1 MMLIYADKTTIQTLV
16 VASGFTTT
24 GAGSQIIL
32 LIDMLPQEKLVSV
45 KILKQK
51 CLKQDIKNI
60 EISQQILTAS

>member
-1 MMLIYADKTTIQTLV
+1 MMLIYADKTTIQALV

-24 GAGSQIIL
+24 GAGSQIL
-32 LIDMLPQEKLVSV
+32 LLMDTLPQEKLVSV

>member
-1 MMLIYADKTTIQTLV
+1 MMLIYADKTTIQALV
-16 VASGFTTT
+16 VASGFITT

-32 LIDMLPQEKLVSV
+32 LIMLPQEKRVSV

-51 CLKQDIKNI
+51 YLKLDIKNI

>member
-1 MMLIYADKTTIQTLV
+1 MMLIYADKTTIQALV
-16 VASGFTTT
+16 VASGFITT

-32 LIDMLPQEKLVSV
+32 LIMLPQEKLVSV

-51 CLKQDIKNI
+51 YLKLDIKNI

>member
-1 MMLIYADKTTIQTLV
+1 MMLIYADKTTIQALV
-16 VASGFTTT
+16 VASGFTAT

-60 EISQQILTAS
+60 EIRQQILTAS